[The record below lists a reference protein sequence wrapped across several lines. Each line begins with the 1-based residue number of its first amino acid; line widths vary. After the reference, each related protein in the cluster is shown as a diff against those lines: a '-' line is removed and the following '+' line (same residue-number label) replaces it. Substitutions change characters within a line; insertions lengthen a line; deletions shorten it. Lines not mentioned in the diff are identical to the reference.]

1 MLIELE
7 KEDVCRLL
15 MACTITEKISSPAL
29 KSTWKE
35 LHDKVQLQ
43 LQHEGEENYERTDCL
58 RRITGS
64 MQSVPG

>member
-43 LQHEGEENYERTDCL
+43 LQNEGEEKL
-58 RRITGS
+58 
-64 MQSVPG
+64 